1 MFTQKTPLPQ
11 CGLAWRYALKSL
23 TILWRIK
30 LAEGKKS
37 VDEVFGINRDLP
49 LNYVERV
56 TADEVLIN
64 NLARNQHLVIYGSSK
79 QGKTSLRKH
88 CLNSDDY
95 IVVHCS
101 NKWSLDHLHEAIL
114 KQSGFELT
122 ISTTKS
128 TSGKQKIFAKI
139 KAGVFGVKAEGGAE
153 TERTEKDDITSAPLE
168 LDPLDVNDIISAL
181 KNVDFNKFIVLEDF
195 HYLPVET
202 QKDFS
207 VALKA
212 FHENSELCFII
223 IGVWLEENRLS
234 VYNGDLVG
242 RLLSI
247 NADKWTRV
255 ELEKV
260 ITDGE
265 ELLNITF
272 SKDFKKE
279 LLDSC
284 YESIYIVQETCHQ
297 CCITEGINATQD
309 ELKEIGINVSCG
321 EIIDKVVNQ
330 QGGRFNSFLTQF
342 AEGFQNTE
350 LEMHKWLLYPILS
363 SDVKNIEKGFKQSEI
378 RDVLQEKHPRGKE
391 LNSGNVTQS
400 LQSATSLQIK
410 KDIKP
415 MVLDY
420 DQTNLRLNIVDKSFQ
435 IWLSRQDRDEL
446 LDLVGL
452 PKKA

>member
-1 MFTQKTPLPQ
+1 MRL
-11 CGLAWRYALKSL
+11 L
-23 TILWRIK
+23 
-30 LAEGKKS
+30 
-37 VDEVFGINRDLP
+37 
-49 LNYVERV
+49 
-56 TADEVLIN
+56 
-64 NLARNQHLVIYGSSK
+64 
-79 QGKTSLRKH
+79 
-88 CLNSDDY
+88 
-95 IVVHCS
+95 
-101 NKWSLDHLHEAIL
+101 L

-122 ISTTKS
+122 VSTTKA

-139 KAGVFGVKAEGGAE
+139 KAGIFAAEAEGGAE
-153 TERTEKDDITSAPLE
+153 TERVKKNDIIKAPLE
-168 LDPLDVNDIISAL
+168 LDPSDVNDIISAL
-181 KNVDFNKFIVLEDF
+181 NQVNFNKFIVLEDF
-195 HYLPVET
+195 HYLPVDT

-212 FHENSELCFII
+212 FHENSELCFIV

-242 RLLSI
+242 RLLPI
-247 NADKWTRV
+247 NADKWEQT
-255 ELEKV
+255 ELKKV
-260 ITDGE
+260 VYDGE
-265 ELLNITF
+265 VLLNITF
-272 SKDFKKE
+272 SEDFKKE
-279 LLDSC
+279 LLGSC

-297 CCITEGINATQD
+297 CCISEGIHATQD
-309 ELKEIGINVSCG
+309 EFREIGANVSCG
-321 EIIDKVVNQ
+321 DIIDKVVNQ

-363 SDVKNIEKGFKQSEI
+363 SDIENIEKGFKQSEI
-378 RDVLQEKHPRGKE
+378 RNILQKIHPRGKE

-420 DQTNLRLNIVDKSFQ
+420 DQTNLRLSIVDKSFQ
-435 IWLSRQDRDEL
+435 IWLSRQDRNEL

-452 PKKA
+452 PRKP

>member
-1 MFTQKTPLPQ
+1 MVEKNN
-11 CGLAWRYALKSL
+11 
-23 TILWRIK
+23 
-30 LAEGKKS
+30 S
-37 VDEVFGINRDLP
+37 VDDVFGINRDLP
-49 LNYVERV
+49 LNYVERAS
-56 TADEVLIN
+56 ADNILVN
-64 NLARNQHLVIYGSSK
+64 NLARRQHLVIYGSSK

-88 CLNSDDY
+88 CLNPDDY

-101 NKWSLDHLHEAIL
+101 NKWTLDQLHEAIL
-114 KQSGFELT
+114 KSAGFELT
-122 ISTTKS
+122 VSSTKA

-139 KAGVFGVKAEGGAE
+139 KAGIFGANAEGGAE
-153 TERTEKDDITSAPLE
+153 AERTIENGVTTAPIE

-181 KNVDFNKFIVLEDF
+181 NKIEFKKFIVLEDF
-195 HYLPVET
+195 HYLPIDT

-212 FHENSELCFII
+212 FHENSDLSFIV

-242 RLLSI
+242 RLLPI
-247 NADKWTRV
+247 NADKWTR
-255 ELEKV
+255 
-260 ITDGE
+260 E
-265 ELLNITF
+265 ELLQVISDGEALINISF
-272 SKDFKKE
+272 SEDFKND
-279 LLDSC
+279 LLESC
-284 YESIYIVQETCHQ
+284 YDSVYIVQEACHQ
-297 CCITEGINATQD
+297 CCISEGVHSTQPD
-309 ELKEIGINVSCG
+309 LKEVGRAVNCKDIV
-321 EIIDKVVNQ
+321 DQVVNQ

-350 LEMHKWLLYPILS
+350 LEMHKWLLYPVLTADS
-363 SDVKNIEKGFKQSEI
+363 SHIEKGIKQSEI
-378 RDVLQEKHPRGKE
+378 RQILQEVHPRKNE

-435 IWLSRQDRDEL
+435 IWLSRQDRNEL

-452 PKKA
+452 PKMA

>member
-1 MFTQKTPLPQ
+1 M
-11 CGLAWRYALKSL
+11 
-23 TILWRIK
+23 
-30 LAEGKKS
+30 
-37 VDEVFGINRDLP
+37 
-49 LNYVERV
+49 
-56 TADEVLIN
+56 
-64 NLARNQHLVIYGSSK
+64 VIYGSSK

-88 CLNSDDY
+88 CLNEDDY

-101 NKWSLDHLHEAIL
+101 NKWGLDDVHEAIL
-114 KQSGFELT
+114 KQAGYELT
-122 ISTTKS
+122 VSTTMA

-139 KAGVFGVKAEGGAE
+139 KAGIFGAEAEGGAE
-153 TERTEKDDITSAPLE
+153 AERTQEEGTTKAPLE

-181 KNVDFNKFIVLEDF
+181 QETAFNKFIVLEDF

-212 FHENSELCFII
+212 FHESSDLCFMI

-234 VYNGDLVG
+234 VYNGDLTG
-242 RLLSI
+242 RLLPI
-247 NADKWTRV
+247 NADKWNRT

-260 ITDGE
+260 ISDGE
-265 ELLNITF
+265 ALLNVAF
-272 SKDFKKE
+272 SDEFKNE

-284 YESIYIVQETCHQ
+284 YESVYIVQETCHQ
-297 CCITEGINATQD
+297 CCMKHNVFQTQA
-309 ELKEIGINVSCG
+309 ELIEIGSKDECSQLVSQ
-321 EIIDKVVNQ
+321 VVNQ

-342 AEGFQNTE
+342 SEGFQDTN
-350 LEMHKWLLYPILS
+350 LEMHKWLLYPVLTG
-363 SDVKNIEKGFKQSEI
+363 DMEQLEKGFTQAEI
-378 RDVLQEKHPRGKE
+378 RNKLQEVHPRGAE

-400 LQSATSLQIK
+400 LQSSTSLQIK

-435 IWLSRQDRDEL
+435 IWLSRQDRNDL

-452 PKKA
+452 PVVP

>member
-1 MFTQKTPLPQ
+1 MVEKTN
-11 CGLAWRYALKSL
+11 
-23 TILWRIK
+23 
-30 LAEGKKS
+30 S

-49 LNYVERV
+49 LNYIERDS
-56 TADEVLIN
+56 ADHVLIN
-64 NLARNQHLVIYGSSK
+64 NLARRQHLVIYGSSK

-88 CLNSDDY
+88 CLKSDDY
-95 IVVHCS
+95 VVVHCS

-114 KQSGFELT
+114 KQAGFELT
-122 ISTTKS
+122 VSTTKA

-139 KAGVFGVKAEGGAE
+139 RAGMFGASAEGGAE
-153 TERTEKDDITSAPLE
+153 AERVEENGITKAPLE
-168 LDPLDVNDIISAL
+168 LDPLDVNDIIGAL
-181 KNVDFNKFIVLEDF
+181 NQIDFKKYVVLEDF
-195 HYLPVET
+195 HYLPVDT

-212 FHENSELCFII
+212 FHENSELCFIV
-223 IGVWLEENRLS
+223 IGVWLEENRLA

-242 RLLSI
+242 RLLPI
-247 NADKWTRV
+247 NADKWDRE

-260 ITDGE
+260 ISGGE
-265 ELLNITF
+265 ALLNITF
-272 SKDFKKE
+272 TNDFKNE

-284 YESIYIVQETCHQ
+284 YESVYIVQEVCHQ
-297 CCITEGINATQD
+297 CCIAEGVHATQA
-309 ELKEIGINVSCG
+309 EYREIGANVSCG
-321 EIIDKVVNQ
+321 DIINRVVNQ

-342 AEGFQNTE
+342 AEGFQDTE
-350 LEMHKWLLYPILS
+350 LEMHKWLLYPILTAS
-363 SDVKNIEKGFKQSEI
+363 INEIEKGFKQSVI
-378 RDVLQEKHPRGKE
+378 RQKLQEVHPRRQE

-400 LQSATSLQIK
+400 LQSTTSLQIK

-435 IWLSRQDRDEL
+435 IWLSRQGRNEL

-452 PKKA
+452 PENP

>member
-1 MFTQKTPLPQ
+1 LVEKTN
-11 CGLAWRYALKSL
+11 
-23 TILWRIK
+23 
-30 LAEGKKS
+30 S

-49 LNYVERV
+49 LNYIERDS
-56 TADEVLIN
+56 ADHVLIN
-64 NLARNQHLVIYGSSK
+64 NLARRQHLVIYGSSK

-88 CLNSDDY
+88 CLKSDDY
-95 IVVHCS
+95 VVVHCS

-114 KQSGFELT
+114 KQAGFELT
-122 ISTTKS
+122 VSTTKA

-139 KAGVFGVKAEGGAE
+139 RAGMFGASAEGGAE
-153 TERTEKDDITSAPLE
+153 AERVEENGITKAPLE
-168 LDPLDVNDIISAL
+168 LDPLDVNDIIGAL
-181 KNVDFNKFIVLEDF
+181 NQIDFKKYVVLEDF
-195 HYLPVET
+195 HYLPVDT

-212 FHENSELCFII
+212 FHENSELCFIV
-223 IGVWLEENRLS
+223 IGVWLEENRLA

-242 RLLSI
+242 RLLPI
-247 NADKWTRV
+247 NADKWDRE

-260 ITDGE
+260 ISGGE
-265 ELLNITF
+265 ALLNITF
-272 SKDFKKE
+272 TNDFKNE

-284 YESIYIVQETCHQ
+284 YESVYIVQEVCHQ
-297 CCITEGINATQD
+297 CCIAEGVHATQA
-309 ELKEIGINVSCG
+309 EYREIGANVSCG
-321 EIIDKVVNQ
+321 DIINRVVNQ

-342 AEGFQNTE
+342 AEGFQDTE
-350 LEMHKWLLYPILS
+350 LEMHKWLLYPILTAS
-363 SDVKNIEKGFKQSEI
+363 INEIEKGFKQSVI
-378 RDVLQEKHPRGKE
+378 RQKLQEVHPRRQE

-400 LQSATSLQIK
+400 LQSTTSLQIK

-435 IWLSRQDRDEL
+435 IWLSRQGRNEL

-452 PKKA
+452 PENP